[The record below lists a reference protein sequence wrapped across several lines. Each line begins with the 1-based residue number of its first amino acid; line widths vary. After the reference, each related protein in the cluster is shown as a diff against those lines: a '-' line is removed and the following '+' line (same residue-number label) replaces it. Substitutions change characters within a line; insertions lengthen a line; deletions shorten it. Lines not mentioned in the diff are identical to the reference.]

1 MSINT
6 DNIKSGRNITFLSI
20 AVFML
25 VVLILILSTFYINS
39 CINKEEKANYD
50 RNTYRQLGLDLA
62 DASDYLTSEVRLFAI
77 THDIQH
83 LYNYWNEIY
92 VTKTRDKAIET
103 FEKESPAEEEISFLK
118 EAKKYSDLLVNTET
132 YSMKLVIMS
141 EDWTADDF
149 KYDSDLYSY
158 VSKVMQYDIKDTINK
173 ADMKEKA
180 ILILYDENYDY
191 YKNHITGAI
200 NSFQKIMNERL
211 DNDVAKTKSGTQTA
225 TIILVV
231 SSCFTMF
238 AIGGIFIIFHKL
250 YIKPIKKY
258 TESIYR
264 SKNNNNSKF
273 ISDLNVNKMAVKMT
287 PDGAKEVRELG
298 IVFNRLIDTVHSEL
312 FQRRKAEENMRRER
326 NRAKTSNRSK
336 SVFMAQM
343 SHEMRTSL
351 NAVSGY
357 SELLL
362 QTELNEKQNS
372 YVNGIYYSVDVL
384 LGVVND
390 ILDYTKFE
398 SQYMKTEKTDFDFP
412 KLLSEVYS
420 VMKNQADSKNI
431 YLVFNKDSEIPK
443 TLVGDSLKL
452 RQVLINL
459 ISNAVKFTSDGGV
472 TVNIR
477 LKSIDKDKCTIYF
490 EVRDTGTGMDEKA
503 LQSVFRPYIQ
513 SSSSSS
519 GEFRGTGLGLPI
531 CQQIVSTLSNGK
543 SKIEAESTVG
553 KGSVFYFSL
562 EFYISAK
569 SPANTITL
577 KPTYKNEKVL
587 VTDDNEV
594 NVQIHREILANCGL
608 EVYTAYSG
616 NEALEILKKE
626 RDIKLIFM
634 DVRMPDMDGFE
645 TVKKIR
651 QTENY
656 QTVPVIALTADV
668 IHDFGKKAA
677 ETGMTDYLT
686 KPFKVNSLYS
696 VLQKYLPDYQTSK
709 TVKTEYESKED
720 FFDCS
725 YCCENLGL
733 SRKEFYGVLDGFIE
747 CNGDDC
753 TKIRNFISAD
763 DFSSAENIV
772 HTLKGISGSI
782 GCQKLSLSSQKLMEQ
797 LKNKNYD
804 ELENF
809 EYIFNKTLDCI
820 RNYMQSE
827 KQSDKDIVSLPT
839 DFNIKEVFAEI
850 KKLSEKNDVSA
861 TELFNENI
869 DMIKML
875 TDKET
880 FDNLKKS
887 CDNFDFKG
895 IIECIDRGIEKCT
908 E

>member
-6 DNIKSGRNITFLSI
+6 DNIKSGKNITFLSI

-25 VVLILILSTFYINS
+25 VVLILILSTFYINN
-39 CINKEEKANYD
+39 CINEEEKANYD

-62 DASDYLTSEVRLFAI
+62 DASDYLTSEVRLFSI

-103 FEKESPAEEEISFLK
+103 FEKESPVEEEISFLK
-118 EAKKYSDLLVNTET
+118 EAKKYSDLLIKTET
-132 YSMKLVIMS
+132 YSMKLAIMG
-141 EDWTADDF
+141 EGWTADNF
-149 KYDSDLYSY
+149 RYDSELYNY
-158 VSKVMQYDIKDTINK
+158 VSKVMQYDIKENVNK

-200 NSFQKIMNERL
+200 NSFQKIMNDRL

-250 YIKPIKKY
+250 YINPIKKY

-264 SKNNNNSKF
+264 SKNNNKSKF
-273 ISDLNVNKMAVKMT
+273 ISDLNVNKMAVKMI
-287 PDGAKEVRELG
+287 PDGAKEVKELG

-398 SQYMKTEKTDFDFP
+398 SHYMKTEKTDFDFP

-420 VMKNQADSKNI
+420 VMKNQADRKNL
-431 YLVFNKDSEIPK
+431 YLVFNKDSELPEM
-443 TLVGDSLKL
+443 LVGDSLKL

-513 SSSSSS
+513 SGSSS
-519 GEFRGTGLGLPI
+519 GEFKGTGLGLPI
-531 CQQIVSTLSNGK
+531 CQQIVSALSGGK
-543 SKIEAESTVG
+543 SKIEVESQVG

-562 EFYISAK
+562 EFFISTK
-569 SPANTITL
+569 SPVNTITL

-594 NVQIHREILANCGL
+594 NVQIHKEILANCGL
-608 EVYTAYSG
+608 EVFTAYSG
-616 NEALEILKKE
+616 NEALEILRKE
-626 RDIKLIFM
+626 KNIKLIFM

-656 QTVPVIALTADV
+656 KTVPVIALTADV
-668 IHDFGKKAA
+668 IHDFDKKAA

-686 KPFKVNSLYS
+686 KPFKVNRLYS
-696 VLQKYLPDYQTSK
+696 ILQKYLPNYQTSK
-709 TVKTEYESKED
+709 TVKTEYENKED
-720 FFDCS
+720 FFDSS
-725 YCCENLGL
+725 YCCENSGL
-733 SRKEFYGVLDGFIE
+733 SQKEFYAVLNGFIE

-753 TKIRNFISAD
+753 TKIRSFISTG
-763 DFSSAENIV
+763 DFNSAENIV

-797 LKNKNYD
+797 LRNKNYD
-804 ELENF
+804 EFKNF
-809 EYIFNKTLDCI
+809 EEIFNKTLESI
-820 RNYMQSE
+820 KNYMQSE
-827 KQSDKDIVSLPT
+827 KQADKAIVSLPP

-861 TELFNENI
+861 IELFNENI

-875 TDKET
+875 TDRET

-887 CDNFDFKG
+887 CDSFDFKG
-895 IIECIDRGIEKCT
+895 IIGYINRGNEKCT